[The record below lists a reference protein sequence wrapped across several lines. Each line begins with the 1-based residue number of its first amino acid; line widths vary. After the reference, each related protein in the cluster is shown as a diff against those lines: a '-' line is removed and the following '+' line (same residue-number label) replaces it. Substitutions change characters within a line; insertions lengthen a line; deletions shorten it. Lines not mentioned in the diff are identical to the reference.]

1 MVDKG
6 PNLMTNNL
14 LVLPEGIRNLTER
27 YRIVVEQS
35 LQSEG
40 IEHDYI
46 SPFQVEPRGT
56 SFLVG
61 FIVGLVSGVE
71 IFVYVEPDSRSTN
84 RGGGTSGADLG
95 QRLVVWKFPSDP
107 KLDSLASVV
116 ATEPLGVLFTRLNL
130 GWVPSSAELV
140 TYRPGRRAMVRCT
153 DGLTTVF
160 VKAVRPRN
168 TARVVSASKRAHA
181 AGLPAPQIVGW
192 SPAGIAVYE
201 TAVGIELSRAHETG
215 VSGTTAI
222 DRALET
228 LFSLDRVTTDVP
240 SKVPIIQ
247 NFEWYF
253 AKAIDAHPAEQT
265 VLRKIEAKISSA
277 VIKTPD
283 PEDARTIHG
292 DLHLGQIFVTNDS
305 AQSVSGIIDLDDM
318 GTGLVGD
325 DIAGLW
331 ANCLASAHL
340 NTVDAAQGF
349 WQESIDTLGSLA
361 LPAGTD
367 LQRLHCSIAV
377 HLVAQTISTRGLNP
391 TVAHKLIGGAATQLS

>member
-1 MVDKG
+1 
-6 PNLMTNNL
+6 MTHAL
-14 LVLPEGIRNLTER
+14 LVLPEGIRTLAAR
-27 YRIVVEQS
+27 YRTVVEQS
-35 LQSEG
+35 LHSQG
-40 IEHDYI
+40 LEHDYI
-46 SPFQVEPRGT
+46 FPFQVEPRGP
-56 SFLVG
+56 SFLIG
-61 FIVGLVSGVE
+61 FIVGLVSGEE
-71 IFVYVEPDSRSTN
+71 IFVYVEPDSRLTN
-84 RGGGTSGADLG
+84 PATEMSGATLG
-95 QRLVVWKFPSDP
+95 QHLVVWKFPSDP
-107 KLDSLASVV
+107 KLNSLASVV
-116 ATEPLGVLFTRLNL
+116 NTEPLGVLFTRLNL

-181 AGLPAPQIVGW
+181 AGLPAPQIIGW

-215 VSGTTAI
+215 VSGTTAV
-222 DRALET
+222 DAALET
-228 LFSLDRVTTDVP
+228 LFSLEKVTTDVP

-265 VLRKIEAKISSA
+265 VLRKIEAKIRAARIGA
-277 VIKTPD
+277 VD
-283 PEDARTIHG
+283 PEDLRTIHG
-292 DLHLGQIFVTNDS
+292 DLHLGQIFVTEDPRH
-305 AQSVSGIIDLDDM
+305 SVSGIIDLDDM
-318 GTGLVGD
+318 GAGLAGD

-331 ANCLASAHL
+331 SNCLASAHL
-340 NTVDAAQGF
+340 NTVEAARSF
-349 WQESIDTLGSLA
+349 WRESIETLGSLV

-377 HLVAQTISTRGLNP
+377 HLVAQTLSTRGLNP
-391 TVAHKLIGGAATQLS
+391 TVAHKLIGEAATQLS

>member
-35 LQSEG
+35 LRSEG

-61 FIVGLVSGVE
+61 FIVGLVSGAE

-84 RGGGTSGADLG
+84 PGGGTSGADLG

-116 ATEPLGVLFTRLNL
+116 DTEPLGVLFTRMNV
-130 GWVPSSAELV
+130 GWVPSSADLV

-160 VKAVRPRN
+160 VKAIRPRN

-181 AGLPAPQIVGW
+181 AGLPAPQIIGW

-201 TAVGIELSRAHETG
+201 TAVGVELSRAHETG

-228 LFSLDRVTTDVP
+228 LFSLDKVTTDVP

-253 AKAIDAHPAEQT
+253 AKAIYAHPAEQT
-265 VLRKIEAKISSA
+265 VLRKIEAKIRSA
-277 VIKTPD
+277 TIRTPD

-305 AQSVSGIIDLDDM
+305 ARSVSGIIDLDDM
-318 GTGLVGD
+318 GVGLVGD
-325 DIAGLW
+325 DIAGFW
-331 ANCLASAHL
+331 ANCVASSYL
-340 NTVDAAQGF
+340 NTVESAESFWHECLDALGG
-349 WQESIDTLGSLA
+349 IDFP
-361 LPAGTD
+361 PATD
-367 LQRLHCSIAV
+367 RVRLHCSIAT
-377 HLVAQTISTRGLNP
+377 HLVAQTLSTRGLNP
-391 TVAHKLIGGAATQLS
+391 QVARGLIDEATNFVN